1 MKAIMI
7 VLTFFALW
15 LTSFLSTSG
24 ENILAL
30 ILILTIGILH
40 GSNDIRLL
48 LNLKEGLGLKMSKQ
62 QYLLLYIAVVLLGA
76 ICFYLIPLVTLIF
89 FVGISAYHFGE
100 QHWSGKLKKQ
110 SIFFTGYA
118 TVYGLFIF
126 ALLFYFNQPEVA
138 EVVYDLTGF
147 QLPTAFFA
155 PFLFVNLGL
164 LVILSVVGYQKFS
177 GNFVLEAFYLLVF
190 GLIFSIAPLILG
202 FAFYFVI
209 WHSLPSLYDQ
219 ITFLYGDVSSGSLR
233 KYLINSLFYWL
244 AALFGLLVI
253 YYFIG
258 GEDSLFLPVLFSFL
272 AAITFPHVF
281 VIEQIERE

>member
-15 LTSFLSTSG
+15 LTSFLSASG
-24 ENILAL
+24 ENVLAI

-40 GSNDIRLL
+40 GSNDIKLL
-48 LNLKEGLGLKMSKQ
+48 LNLKESFSLKMNKQ

-76 ICFYLIPLVTLIF
+76 ICFYLIPLVTLVL

-100 QHWSGKLKKQ
+100 QHWSDKLQKHSK
-110 SIFFTGYA
+110 FFIGFT
-118 TVYGLFIF
+118 TIYGLSIF
-126 ALLFYFNQPEVA
+126 ALLFYFNQPEVI
-138 EVVYDLTGF
+138 EVVYDLSGF
-147 QLPTAFFA
+147 RLLHAFFA
-155 PFLFVNLGL
+155 PFLIVNLGV
-164 LVILSVVGYQKFS
+164 LVILSAFGYKKFTC
-177 GNFVLEAFYLLVF
+177 NFILEAFYLLVF

-244 AALFGLLVI
+244 AALLGLLAS

-258 GEDSLFLPVLFSFL
+258 GDDSLFLPVLFSFL